1 MNLLSQKKFGKK
13 DTNNT
18 YIKLIIYESH
28 LLTNS
33 KLTNNIFPYSISI
46 QFNNSSEKIIPSIK
60 NANEIFNISSTK
72 FKYLINKSDK
82 NVSLKINCFTK
93 NSSKLKKNFASCVIK
108 LENKRNIKKLNNGSS
123 LKKWYFLKNKD
134 NKKILKL
141 LLSINYY
148 SLETISTHFYEK
160 ENKNQIYT
168 ESEQD
173 NNIIINNP
181 DCINMH
187 INSITNNNLNII
199 TNNIYMT
206 NLNISSLDELL
217 IEKINNNTIDKKRYK
232 SKNFF
237 TNILIKNKEQN
248 ENYLLQ
254 NNFYSIIDN
263 TLEKINPQFTKKS
276 NYLTNKI
283 ENCENQNNI
292 YNKDKYIFEE
302 KNKFLNKEKTIDKEK
317 IIYKNKNP
325 DLNIY
330 DNEFKFNLYRDEIL
344 NEINTYEKDVLSN
357 INNMILNN
365 LKLKEINLEKTIHNI
380 YLFKKNSSFCSNIY
394 SENNKIISDIIE
406 KDNDINIGNYTPS
419 LFKQNKKHG
428 IINFLES
435 KSNSPY
441 SEKFAKEHFTTDYSR
456 STFNVENELFMI
468 DNETP
473 EKNKKEFKKGILNIE
488 QIINNKNKKNK
499 FTKDKTNY
507 NKMNNKKYNTSS
519 NLNRKKK
526 KNIIINKENEFNI
539 YYNLENKKK
548 EDIYSFNIFNSNM
561 NNNNLKKS
569 AFNQKLT
576 KNNSKKMNNQVFKN
590 VFNPKNNIITNS
602 KFVKKEKINSNMT
615 FNTDNTT
622 FNNTII
628 GINSIIPQKIKN
640 LENKTSRNSNIIGY
654 KRSKKKFQTIDKN
667 KINLNSKKLRNNKTK
682 LFGNINNKINKKTN
696 NKEFNKKDVVYK
708 KIDNNKNHF
717 SKIFKTH
724 CVTKNNFFQ
733 NKIIKK
739 KSYKILNNSKKHTNL
754 LTNKKSLYE
763 SDYKT
768 NYNKLFFYKKMKTFN
783 PLECQNLEKKKK
795 NNRQVIITDN
805 IIGNNDSNINNK
817 KLKLK

>member
-28 LLTNS
+28 LLANS

-276 NYLTNKI
+276 NCLVGKI

-302 KNKFLNKEKTIDKEK
+302 KNKFLNKEKVIDKEK
-317 IIYKNKNP
+317 IIYKKKNP
-325 DLNIY
+325 DLDIY
-330 DNEFKFNLYRDEIL
+330 DNEFKFNLYRDEIQ
-344 NEINTYEKDVLSN
+344 NDINTYEKEVLSN

-380 YLFKKNSSFCSNIY
+380 YLFKKNSSFCSNMY

-473 EKNKKEFKKGILNIE
+473 EKNKKEFKKGILNID

-507 NKMNNKKYNTSS
+507 NKINNKKYNTSS
-519 NLNRKKK
+519 NINRIKK

-569 AFNQKLT
+569 PFNQKL
-576 KNNSKKMNNQVFKN
+576 KK
-590 VFNPKNNIITNS
+590 IIT
-602 KFVKKEKINSNMT
+602 KK
-615 FNTDNTT
+615 
-622 FNNTII
+622 
-628 GINSIIPQKIKN
+628 
-640 LENKTSRNSNIIGY
+640 
-654 KRSKKKFQTIDKN
+654 
-667 KINLNSKKLRNNKTK
+667 
-682 LFGNINNKINKKTN
+682 
-696 NKEFNKKDVVYK
+696 
-708 KIDNNKNHF
+708 
-717 SKIFKTH
+717 
-724 CVTKNNFFQ
+724 
-733 NKIIKK
+733 
-739 KSYKILNNSKKHTNL
+739 
-754 LTNKKSLYE
+754 
-763 SDYKT
+763 
-768 NYNKLFFYKKMKTFN
+768 
-783 PLECQNLEKKKK
+783 
-795 NNRQVIITDN
+795 
-805 IIGNNDSNINNK
+805 
-817 KLKLK
+817 

>member
-28 LLTNS
+28 LLANS

-276 NYLTNKI
+276 NCLVGKI

-302 KNKFLNKEKTIDKEK
+302 KNKFLNKEKVIDKEK
-317 IIYKNKNP
+317 IIYKKKNP
-325 DLNIY
+325 DLDIY

-380 YLFKKNSSFCSNIY
+380 YLFKKNSSFCSNMY

-473 EKNKKEFKKGILNIE
+473 EKNKKEFKKGILNID

-507 NKMNNKKYNTSS
+507 NK
-519 NLNRKKK
+519 
-526 KNIIINKENEFNI
+526 I
-539 YYNLENKKK
+539 
-548 EDIYSFNIFNSNM
+548 
-561 NNNNLKKS
+561 NNLFYYFTELLCHKR
-569 AFNQKLT
+569 FL
-576 KNNSKKMNNQVFKN
+576 KNF
-590 VFNPKNNIITNS
+590 
-602 KFVKKEKINSNMT
+602 
-615 FNTDNTT
+615 
-622 FNNTII
+622 
-628 GINSIIPQKIKN
+628 
-640 LENKTSRNSNIIGY
+640 
-654 KRSKKKFQTIDKN
+654 
-667 KINLNSKKLRNNKTK
+667 
-682 LFGNINNKINKKTN
+682 
-696 NKEFNKKDVVYK
+696 
-708 KIDNNKNHF
+708 
-717 SKIFKTH
+717 
-724 CVTKNNFFQ
+724 
-733 NKIIKK
+733 
-739 KSYKILNNSKKHTNL
+739 
-754 LTNKKSLYE
+754 
-763 SDYKT
+763 
-768 NYNKLFFYKKMKTFN
+768 
-783 PLECQNLEKKKK
+783 
-795 NNRQVIITDN
+795 
-805 IIGNNDSNINNK
+805 
-817 KLKLK
+817 